1 MGEPQEDD
9 RDEEDGLGELL
20 ERVFVSAEPVD
31 RFVEI
36 GNCSGL
42 VRCLVVPRPE
52 FDVLKFL
59 QTICVIL
66 YAVNVC
72 LHGFFIFC
80 FEK

>member
-20 ERVFVSAEPVD
+20 ERVFVSAELGEKSSEPVD
-31 RFVEI
+31 RFVEV
-36 GNCSGL
+36 GNCSRL

-59 QTICVIL
+59 QSRESTSKVEYKSC
-66 YAVNVC
+66 
-72 LHGFFIFC
+72 G
-80 FEK
+80 K